1 MRQSQSQP
9 SNSVMCRMLYEIFL
23 QPRAEKELRILR
35 KRAKVRYEKIM
46 ERLQELAKDPKNESI
61 PLQDAYFFGLRRMKA
76 GEDRVKFQICE
87 ECKSNPTISGLRQCV
102 DCNDIPEN
110 GIKVF
115 DVMHRSSSYK
125 KRRR

>member
-1 MRQSQSQP
+1 
-9 SNSVMCRMLYEIFL
+9 
-23 QPRAEKELRILR
+23 
-35 KRAKVRYEKIM
+35 M
-46 ERLQELAKDPKNESI
+46 ERLRELAQDPKNESI
-61 PLQDAYFFGLRRMKA
+61 PLQDPYFYGLRRMKA

-87 ECKSNPTISGLRQCV
+87 ECKSNPTIAELRQCV